1 MEPLEIRVVISLD
14 ESAGKL
20 ISGLVKALTGKA
32 EKKPVETPKEP
43 EQVETPA
50 KPEKPKEEPKATKPE
65 PKADTSAKDL
75 TEVDARK
82 AVNKARE
89 SNVDINK
96 VKALLKEFGVG
107 NVSALKP
114 EDIPVFI
121 QKVEGLINA

>member
-20 ISGLVKALTGKA
+20 ISSLVKALTGKA
-32 EKKPVETPKEP
+32 EKKLLETPKEP
-43 EQVETPA
+43 EQVETPT
-50 KPEKPKEEPKATKPE
+50 KPETPKEEQKTTKPE
-65 PKADTSAKDL
+65 PKADIPTTTL

-82 AVNKARE
+82 AVNKVRE
-89 SNVDINK
+89 ANVDINK
-96 VKALLKEFGVG
+96 VKALLKEFRVG

-114 EDIPVFI
+114 EDIPLFI